1 MPGANSNQLIQ
12 FQLGGQII
20 GSNNVLT
27 QVSDLATDDAATVVP
42 TAAAAVDENGSD
54 TMTER
59 SGMLQYAIFTQ
70 LLLRQRHGGGDG
82 MTA

>member
-27 QVSDLATDDAATVVP
+27 QTSGLATD
-42 TAAAAVDENGSD
+42 
-54 TMTER
+54 TMNEH
-59 SGMLQYAIFTQ
+59 SGMLQYAIVTR
-70 LLLRQRHGGGDG
+70 LLLRHGGGG